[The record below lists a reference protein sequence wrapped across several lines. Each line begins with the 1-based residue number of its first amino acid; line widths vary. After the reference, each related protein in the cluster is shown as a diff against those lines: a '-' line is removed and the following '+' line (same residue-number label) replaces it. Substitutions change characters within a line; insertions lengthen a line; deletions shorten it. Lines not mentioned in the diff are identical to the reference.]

1 MFLGDILPNT
11 SLKIK
16 ILKKTSFVF
25 ENISGTAEVDKQVD
39 TPLESL
45 PPYESKSKKNLK
57 NTAPFPRYRDSCKNK
72 SHQDY
77 ENI

>member
-16 ILKKTSFVF
+16 IPKKTSFVF

-45 PPYESKSKKNLK
+45 PQRESK
-57 NTAPFPRYRDSCKNK
+57 
-72 SHQDY
+72 
-77 ENI
+77 